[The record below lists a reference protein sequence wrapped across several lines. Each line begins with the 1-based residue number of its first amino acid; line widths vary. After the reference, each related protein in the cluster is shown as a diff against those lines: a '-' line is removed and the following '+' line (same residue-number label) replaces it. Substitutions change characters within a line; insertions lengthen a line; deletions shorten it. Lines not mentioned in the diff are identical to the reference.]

1 MGFMDKVKD
10 AAKNA
15 DEKLGNAIDTEKI
28 DSKIREQER
37 EIEKI
42 TKEIGEKVVGF
53 LNDGKDVVMDE
64 VNGLYKK
71 IEEAKEKIESLKA
84 EKEAIKNKG
93 KEE

>member
-15 DEKLGNAIDTEKI
+15 DEKIGNAIDSEKI

-42 TKEIGEKVVGF
+42 TKGIGDAVVAC
-53 LNDGKDVVMDE
+53 LKDGKDIVMDE
-64 VNGLYKK
+64 VNNLYKK
-71 IEEAKEKIESLKA
+71 IEEAQAKIESLKE
-84 EKEAIKNKG
+84 EKEALKTK
-93 KEE
+93 KD